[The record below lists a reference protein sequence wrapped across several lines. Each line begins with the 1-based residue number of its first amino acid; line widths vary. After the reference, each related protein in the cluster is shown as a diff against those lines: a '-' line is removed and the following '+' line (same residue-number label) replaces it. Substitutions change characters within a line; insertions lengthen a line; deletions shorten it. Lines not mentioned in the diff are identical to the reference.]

1 MLNQE
6 PPINVRP
13 GSLLKDLDFAAERA
27 KAEKACG
34 RQIDEQEFASY
45 LMYPKVFVEFAAAQR
60 KYGPVAVL
68 PTLTFFYGMKLEDEL
83 SIEIEDGKSLV
94 VRLVALGETDDDG
107 QVQVFFE
114 LNGQPR
120 TIKVP
125 NRSAVATRP
134 ARRKAEDGNDNQVA
148 APMPGLISMVSIKP
162 GQAIKAGDVLL
173 TIEAMKMET
182 VLHAAKDA
190 TVQDRKFSLPQANPL
205 TRRTC

>member
-1 MLNQE
+1 M
-6 PPINVRP
+6 
-13 GSLLKDLDFAAERA
+13 AERA

-34 RQIDEQEFASY
+34 RQIDDQEFASY

-134 ARRKAEDGNDNQVA
+134 APPQGGGWQRQSSRGTDARPHLHGVGQV
-148 APMPGLISMVSIKP
+148 G
-162 GQAIKAGDVLL
+162 AGD
-173 TIEAMKMET
+173 
-182 VLHAAKDA
+182 
-190 TVQDRKFSLPQANPL
+190 
-205 TRRTC
+205 